1 MKTSKFFIISL
12 TAFFLLIN
20 NLKGQYDTTKWLDNN
35 QIKFSLVTAVVENI
49 DIANYSLNCQLLN
62 SYPMPGIEASTS
74 YYLHLNKGWGLNFGI
89 GGGIAFYNLHYEI
102 TLPDDAYSPYA
113 DSTSTATT
121 KFNKSDITQ
130 KYLTIPISIQKSF
143 RFSNSKN
150 IFHILEAGARVNF
163 LFKNH
168 TKIVETYPISATENA
183 TLFTADLRNP
193 NKIKGSVYFKYG
205 IQEIL
210 KNQNTFQCNIV
221 LHYSPAEPTF
231 GSYQFTQIDNSYTTS
246 SQKINYIG
254 LEFIYGLTLSKNK

>member
-1 MKTSKFFIISL
+1 MNTTKFFIISL

-20 NLKGQYDTTKWLDNN
+20 NLKAQSDTTKWLDNN
-35 QIKFSLVTAVVENI
+35 QIKFSLTTAVIENI
-49 DIANYSLNCQLLN
+49 GIDYYNLNCQLLR
-62 SYPMPGIEASTS
+62 SYPMPGVEATAN

-89 GGGIAFYNLHYEI
+89 GGGITFYDLHFEME
-102 TLPDDAYSPYA
+102 LPDDAYAPYF
-113 DSTSTATT
+113 DSTNTATT
-121 KFNKSDITQ
+121 KFNKSNITQ

-143 RFSNSKN
+143 RFPNNKN
-150 IFHILEAGARVNF
+150 TFHILEAGARVSF

-168 TKIVETYPISATENA
+168 TEIVETYPTSATENA
-183 TLFTADLRNP
+183 TLFTADFRNP

-210 KNQNTFQCNIV
+210 KNQNTFQCNII

-231 GSYQFTQIDNSYTTS
+231 GTYEFTTINNSYATL

-254 LEFIYGLTLSKNK
+254 LEFVYGLTLSKNK